1 MAKQAEQPGCLNL
14 NPADSNILSRP
25 SATICFAT
33 CCEPGTISAATSG
46 DFCFPLM
53 CAAAALK
60 SSILELVQ
68 LPIKT

>member
-1 MAKQAEQPGCLNL
+1 M
-14 NPADSNILSRP
+14 LSRP
-25 SATICFAT
+25 SVTICFAT
-33 CCEPGTISAATSG
+33 CCDPGTIKAETSG

-68 LPIKT
+68 LPINTWLMGISSK